1 MEIDEFSGSKNKP
14 IFSLTKNSSLN
25 LDYLKKKEK
34 KDFDYLVEYFE
45 NKL

>member
-1 MEIDEFSGSKNKP
+1 MDIDEFSGSKNKP
-14 IFSLTKNSSLN
+14 IYRLTKNSSLK

-34 KDFDYLVEYFE
+34 QDLDYLVEYFE

>member
-1 MEIDEFSGSKNKP
+1 MDIDEYSSNKNKP
-14 IFSLTKNSSLN
+14 IYSLTKNSSLN

-34 KDFDYLVEYFE
+34 QDLDYLVEYFE